1 MSPIRSGSGGSEGSV
16 DEFSKILVANRGEIA
31 IRVLRAANEMGK
43 ATVAVFSDEDRLALH
58 RSKADE
64 SYLVGEGMSPV
75 AAYLSV
81 DEIIRVATETRADA
95 VHPGYGFL
103 SESPEFAEACAEA
116 GVAFIGPRPDTLRR
130 LGDKVSARAIAA
142 AAGVPTVPATGALPA
157 DPEAAL
163 AAAGEVGFPGILK
176 ASWGGGGRGMRVVET
191 PDAFEAALLAA
202 RREAAAAFG
211 KDEIYLERFVRRARH
226 LEVQVLA
233 DAGGRIVH
241 LFERDCSVQRRNQ
254 KIVECAPAPGL
265 SPAQRG
271 ELTGYALAIA
281 READYLNAG
290 TVEFLHDLD
299 TGRFHFIE
307 VNPRIQVEHTVT
319 EQVTGVDLVRAQIRV
334 AEGSAIGEGPGA
346 ACPPQ
351 DAIALRGHAVQCRIT
366 TEDPL
371 DRFIPDYGRITAYRV
386 ATGFGIRLD
395 GGTAY
400 SGAVITRH
408 YDSLLEKVTAW
419 APSREGAIDRM
430 RRALREFRIR
440 GVATNIAF
448 LERLV
453 GDEAFRNGQVTTR
466 FIDDHPE
473 LLAFTRP
480 RDRASRLLRY
490 IAETTVNGHPEVK
503 GRPLPPAHASNPRPP
518 RLLPAASALGAKAP
532 VDTEGPA
539 VETVGARTPI
549 EAGGPVAE
557 TVGAKMP
564 FDSGSSVAE
573 TDGAR
578 APVEAGGPAA
588 ETVAAKAL
596 LDAEGPAAV
605 AAWMLGETRVLVTDT
620 TMRDAPQSLLATR
633 MRTHDMERIAP
644 AYARNLPGLFS
655 LECWGGATFD
665 VALRFLGECPWE
677 RLRRLR
683 AGIPDIL
690 LQMLLRA
697 SNAVGYTN
705 YPDNVV
711 RGFVARAAASGI
723 DLFRI
728 FDPLNSV
735 ENMRVAV
742 DAVLESGR
750 ICEAAICYT
759 GDLHDPRRSR
769 YDLGYY
775 VGMAREL
782 RDAGTHV
789 LGIKDMGGLA
799 KPAAA
804 RELVE
809 ALKAETGLPVHFH
822 THDTSGIAA
831 ASVLAAV
838 EAGVD
843 AVDLAM
849 DSLSGFT
856 SQPCLGSVVEALRGR
871 PRDTG
876 LDPARIREISDYWE
890 AARAQYAAFETDMR
904 APASEVYLHEMPGG
918 QFTNLREQARSL
930 GLAER
935 WHEVASAYA
944 EVNRMFGD
952 IVKVTPTSKVVGDL
966 ALVMVSGG
974 LTRADVEDPDRDIAF
989 PESVVGLF
997 RGELGR
1003 MPGGFPEP
1011 LAWKIL
1017 KGVKPIEGRPGAM
1030 LPAADLEAERAKAEA
1045 ATGWSLT
1052 EEELYSWLLYPKVFT
1067 DYAERRGKYGP
1078 VSALPTEVFFYG
1090 LRPGREVS
1098 VELDRGLTLVIRCL
1112 AIGETDEEGSVRVF
1126 YELNGQPRSVKVEN
1140 REATAAVVR
1149 RPKAD
1154 PANPGH
1160 IAAPMPGVVASLA
1173 VAEGRTV
1180 VAGDLLM
1187 TIEAMKMETAL
1198 HAERDGTVAAVHVA
1212 AGQSV
1217 EAKDLLLEFAKG

>member
-1 MSPIRSGSGGSEGSV
+1 MSGFAR
-16 DEFSKILVANRGEIA
+16 ILVANRGEIA

-43 ATVAVFSDEDRLALH
+43 ATVAVFADEDRLSLH

-64 SYLVGEGMSPV
+64 SYRIGEGRGPV
-75 AAYLSV
+75 TAYLAV
-81 DEIIRVATETRADA
+81 DEIVRVARETGADA

-103 SESPEFAEACAEA
+103 SESPEFAEACAAA

-142 AAGVPTVPATGALPA
+142 AAGVPVVPATGALPA

-163 AAAGEVGFPGILK
+163 ECAREVGFPGILK
-176 ASWGGGGRGMRVVET
+176 ASWGGGGRGMRVVER
-191 PDAFEAALLAA
+191 PGDLEAALLAA

-211 KDEIYLERFVRRARH
+211 KDDVYLERFIARARH

-233 DAGGRIVH
+233 DAHGAIVH

-265 SPAQRG
+265 GAAER
-271 ELTGYALAIA
+271 EALTGYALAIA

-334 AEGSAIGEGPGA
+334 AEGAPIGEAPDA

-351 DAIALRGHAVQCRIT
+351 EALSLRGHAVQCRIT

-371 DRFIPDYGRITAYRV
+371 DRFIPDYGRITAYRA
-386 ATGFGIRLD
+386 ATGFGVRLD

-400 SGAVITRH
+400 AGAVITRH
-408 YDSLLEKVTAW
+408 YDSLLEKVTVW
-419 APSREGAIDRM
+419 APSRAGAIGRM

-453 GDEAFRNGQVTTR
+453 GDEAFRDGRVTTR
-466 FIDDHPE
+466 FIDDNPA
-473 LLAFTRP
+473 LLSFPRP

-490 IAETTVNGHPEVK
+490 VAEITVNGHPEVR
-503 GRPLPPAHASNPRPP
+503 GRPTPPAHAQTPRPP
-518 RLLPAASALGAKAP
+518 RRPPAGRSPDRSRGQAQGARTGGAKA
-532 VDTEGPA
+532 
-539 VETVGARTPI
+539 R
-549 EAGGPVAE
+549 
-557 TVGAKMP
+557 
-564 FDSGSSVAE
+564 
-573 TDGAR
+573 
-578 APVEAGGPAA
+578 
-588 ETVAAKAL
+588 
-596 LDAEGPAAV
+596 LDAEGPEAV
-605 AAWMLGETRVLVTDT
+605 ADWMRAERRVLVTDT
-620 TMRDAPQSLLATR
+620 TMRDAHQSLLATR
-633 MRTHDMERIAP
+633 MRTHDIRRIAES
-644 AYARNLPGLFS
+644 YAHNLPDLFS

-665 VALRFLGECPWE
+665 VAMRFLGESPWE
-677 RLRRLR
+677 RLRELR
-683 AGIPDIL
+683 TRIPNIL
-690 LQMLLRA
+690 LQMLVRA

-711 RGFVARAAASGI
+711 RGFIARAAESGI
-723 DLFRI
+723 DVFRI
-728 FDPLNSV
+728 FDPLNWV
-735 ENMRVAV
+735 ENMRVSI
-742 DAVLESGR
+742 DAVRESGR

-759 GDLHDPRRSR
+759 ADLHDPERAS
-769 YDLGYY
+769 YDLDYY
-775 VGMAREL
+775 LTMAREL
-782 RDAGTHV
+782 RDAGAHV
-789 LGIKDMGGLA
+789 LGIKDMAGLL

-804 RELVE
+804 RELVA
-809 ALKAETGLPVHFH
+809 ALREETGLPVHFH

-838 EAGVD
+838 DAGVD
-843 AVDLAM
+843 AIDLAM

-856 SQPCLGSVVEALRGR
+856 SQPCLGSVVEALRR
-871 PRDTG
+871 EPRDTG
-876 LDPARIREISDYWE
+876 LDPARIRELSDYWE
-890 AARAQYAAFETDMR
+890 AVRAQYAAFETDMR

-918 QFTNLREQARSL
+918 QFTNLREQARAL

-974 LTRADVEDPDRDIAF
+974 LTREDVEDPDREIAF
-989 PESVVGLF
+989 PESVIGLF

-1003 MPGGFPEP
+1003 MPGGFPEA
-1011 LAWKIL
+1011 LSRKIL
-1017 KGVKPIEGRPGAM
+1017 KGGDPIGGRPGAA
-1030 LPAADLEAERAKAEA
+1030 LPPADLEAARAKAEA
-1045 ATGWSLT
+1045 ATGWTLSD
-1052 EEELYSWLLYPKVFT
+1052 EELCSYLLYPKVFI
-1067 DYAERRGKYGP
+1067 DYAEHRTRYGP
-1078 VSALPTEVFFYG
+1078 VSVLPTGVYFYG
-1090 LRPGREVS
+1090 LPPGQEVS
-1098 VELDRGLTLVIRCL
+1098 IELERGLTLVIRCL
-1112 AIGETDEEGSVRVF
+1112 AIGETDAEGNVRVF
-1126 YELNGQPRSVKVEN
+1126 FELNGQPRSVRIEN
-1140 REATAAVVR
+1140 REAAATVAR
-1149 RPKAD
+1149 RPRAD
-1154 PANPGH
+1154 PANACH
-1160 IAAPMPGVVASLA
+1160 VSAPMPGVVASVA
-1173 VAEGRTV
+1173 VSEGRPV

-1198 HAERDGTVAAVHVA
+1198 HAERDGTVAALHVA

-1217 EAKDLLLEFAKG
+1217 DAKDLLLEYAAG